1 MVSWYSIFDEN
12 FLFFMAELE
21 HIVAYKNI
29 VVKSVRCPVVQVF
42 LRVLTTRE
50 RLIDK
55 MKEHV
60 CHHGKL

>member
-1 MVSWYSIFDEN
+1 
-12 FLFFMAELE
+12 MAELE
-21 HIVAYKNI
+21 HTVAYKNI

-55 MKEHV
+55 MKERV
-60 CHHGKL
+60 SSWEVVK